1 MERKKQ
7 PQHLAKY
14 LDKKG
19 RPLVAVTGMG
29 MVTSLGCGKDENWSK
44 LTSGV
49 SGIRHI
55 ARFPTEGLR
64 TAIAG
69 TVDSV
74 PSSSPTAAGR
84 TKSMAAVAATEA
96 LTQAGLSQ
104 CDFPGPLFL
113 ATPPAEIEWPQRR
126 RIYEAAQG
134 SADHGYR
141 RLIAAARA
149 GNFEDIAE
157 ENQFVSVADYLAGH
171 FGTKGLP
178 YSVSTACASG
188 ATAIQ
193 LGVEAI
199 RRGEASAALCIGT
212 DSSVQLEALVR
223 FSLLSALSTRNET
236 PQTASRPFS
245 RGREGFVMAEGA
257 GALVLEDLQAAV
269 QRGATILGLVR
280 GCGEMA
286 DDYHRTRSKPD
297 GSAIIGAMRRAIDD
311 ACIAPADIDHVNAH
325 GTSTPEN
332 DKMEFLSLS
341 AVLGEHL
348 QQTPVSSNKSMIGH
362 TLSAAGA
369 IEAVISLL
377 TIQNGLIPPTI
388 NCDEQDP
395 EITMD
400 VVPGVARAARV
411 RNVLS
416 NSFGFGGQN
425 ACLVLGAYDASNA

>member
-7 PQHLAKY
+7 TQHLAKY

-134 SADHGYR
+134 
-141 RLIAAARA
+141 
-149 GNFEDIAE
+149 
-157 ENQFVSVADYLAGH
+157 
-171 FGTKGLP
+171 
-178 YSVSTACASG
+178 
-188 ATAIQ
+188 
-193 LGVEAI
+193 
-199 RRGEASAALCIGT
+199 
-212 DSSVQLEALVR
+212 
-223 FSLLSALSTRNET
+223 
-236 PQTASRPFS
+236 
-245 RGREGFVMAEGA
+245 
-257 GALVLEDLQAAV
+257 
-269 QRGATILGLVR
+269 
-280 GCGEMA
+280 
-286 DDYHRTRSKPD
+286 
-297 GSAIIGAMRRAIDD
+297 
-311 ACIAPADIDHVNAH
+311 
-325 GTSTPEN
+325 
-332 DKMEFLSLS
+332 LSLI
-341 AVLGEHL
+341 H
-348 QQTPVSSNKSMIGH
+348 I
-362 TLSAAGA
+362 
-369 IEAVISLL
+369 
-377 TIQNGLIPPTI
+377 
-388 NCDEQDP
+388 
-395 EITMD
+395 
-400 VVPGVARAARV
+400 
-411 RNVLS
+411 
-416 NSFGFGGQN
+416 
-425 ACLVLGAYDASNA
+425 

>member
-1 MERKKQ
+1 MGSTF
-7 PQHLAKY
+7 

-29 MVTSLGCGKDENWSK
+29 VVTSLGCGKEENWRR
-44 LTSGV
+44 LIAGE

-55 ARFPTEGLR
+55 TRFPTEGLR
-64 TAIAG
+64 TTIAG
-69 TVDSV
+69 TVEGLD
-74 PSSSPTAAGR
+74 PAPKTAARR
-84 TKSMAAVAATEA
+84 TMQMAEIAAEEA
-96 LTQAGLSQ
+96 IVEARLNLV
-104 CDFPGPLFL
+104 DFPGSLFL
-113 ATPPAEIEWPQRR
+113 ATPPAEIEWPDRR
-126 RIYEAAQG
+126 RIYEA
-134 SADHGYR
+134 SDEHADEGYR
-141 RLIAAARA
+141 RLARIARA
-149 GNFEDIAE
+149 GDFSGIAAE
-157 ENQFVSVADYLAGH
+157 CQFASVADYLANR

-199 RRGEASAALCIGT
+199 RRGESERALCIGT

-223 FSLLSALSTRNET
+223 FSLLSALSTRNDT
-236 PQTASRPFS
+236 PRTASRPFS
-245 RGREGFVMAEGA
+245 RGRDGFVMAEGA
-257 GALVLEDLQAAV
+257 GALVLESVQSAV
-269 QRGATILGLVR
+269 TRRSAILGLAR

-297 GSAIIGAMRRAIDD
+297 GSAIIGAMQRAIED
-311 ACIAPADIDHVNAH
+311 ACVEPDEIGYVNAH

-332 DKMEFLSLS
+332 DKMEFFSLS
-341 AVLGEHL
+341 AVFGEQL
-348 QQTPVSSNKSMIGH
+348 ARVSVSSNKSMIGH

-377 TIQNGLIPPTI
+377 TMQHSVIPPTI

-395 EITMD
+395 EIAMD
-400 VVPGVARAARV
+400 VVPNRSRQVAV

-425 ACLVLGAYDASNA
+425 VCVVLGRYDGG

>member
-1 MERKKQ
+1 M
-7 PQHLAKY
+7 ASKY

-19 RPLVAVTGMG
+19 RPLIAVTGMG
-29 MVTSLGCGKDENWSK
+29 IVTSLGRGKEDNWSK
-44 LTSGV
+44 LIEGQ
-49 SGIRHI
+49 SGIRPI
-55 ARFPTEGLR
+55 TRFPTEGLR
-64 TAIAG
+64 TTIAG
-69 TVDSV
+69 TVEGLE
-74 PSSSPTAAGR
+74 PAPKTAARR
-84 TKSMAAVAATEA
+84 TMQMAEIAGDEAVA
-96 LTQAGLSQ
+96 QARLAAA
-104 CDFPGPLFL
+104 DFPGPLFL
-113 ATPPAEIEWPQRR
+113 ATPPAEIEWPERR
-126 RIYEAAQG
+126 KVYEA
-134 SADHGYR
+134 SDERSDKGYR
-141 RLIAAARA
+141 RLARIARC
-149 GNFEDIAE
+149 GNFSDIAV
-157 ENQFVSVADYLAGH
+157 ENQFASVADCLANR

-199 RRGEASAALCIGT
+199 RRGDVECALCIGT

-223 FSLLSALSTRNET
+223 FSLLSALSTRNDS

-257 GALVLEDLQAAV
+257 GALVLEPLQSAAS
-269 QRGATILGLVR
+269 RGAEVLGLIR

-297 GSAIIGAMRRAIDD
+297 GSAIIGAMQRAIDD
-311 ACIAPADIDHVNAH
+311 ACIEPAEIDYVNAH

-341 AVLGEHL
+341 AVFGPQLARV
-348 QQTPVSSNKSMIGH
+348 PVSSSKSMIGH

-377 TIQNGLIPPTI
+377 TMQRSVIPPTI
-388 NCDEQDP
+388 NCDDPDP
-395 EITMD
+395 EIAMD
-400 VVPGVARAARV
+400 VVPNRARQSTV

-425 ACLVLGAYDASNA
+425 ACVVLGRYEGD